1 MSIWTPAGEHTP
13 EPESGSP
20 TQSGLDPS
28 ASPGGFDEEPMTEAE
43 MAEMREMLAEVVAT
57 PVVAFLAQHAAQIHE
72 LALVHLSTASERGR
86 VAISQAELA
95 IDALGGIVEA
105 LGDRLGAASVPLRE
119 ALAQVRVAFVQ
130 IAGEVEAQSA
140 ADAENS

>member
-13 EPESGSP
+13 EPESDSL
-20 TQSGLDPS
+20 TQNGLESS
-28 ASPGGFDEEPMTEAE
+28 AAPGGFDEEPMTEGE

-72 LALVHLSTASERGR
+72 LALVHLSTASERGH

-140 ADAENS
+140 ADAENA

>member
-13 EPESGSP
+13 EPESDSP
-20 TQSGLDPS
+20 TQNGLESS
-28 ASPGGFDEEPMTEAE
+28 AAPGGFDEEPMTEAE

-72 LALVHLSTASERGR
+72 LALVHLSTASERGH

-140 ADAENS
+140 ADAENG

>member
-1 MSIWTPAGEHTP
+1 
-13 EPESGSP
+13 
-20 TQSGLDPS
+20 
-28 ASPGGFDEEPMTEAE
+28 MTEAE

-72 LALVHLSTASERGR
+72 LALVHLSTASERGQ

-130 IAGEVEAQSA
+130 IAGEVDAQSA
-140 ADAENS
+140 ADAEND